1 MRKFIDIKS
10 HSLFQSDYI
19 RLQSV
24 MSSIKISTSSSTK
37 KKKKEGKGV
46 RENEKKEKEKREVE
60 KRRRRKR
67 DGKSLYERKGKGG
80 E

>member
-1 MRKFIDIKS
+1 MGKFIDIKS

-24 MSSIKISTSSSTK
+24 RSSITISTNSSTK
-37 KKKKEGKGV
+37 KNKKIEGKGE
-46 RENEKKEKEKREVE
+46 RENEKRKENEK
-60 KRRRRKR
+60 KRA
-67 DGKSLYERKGKGG
+67 E